1 MDGCAGLH
9 FEQLLGSCVGS
20 AGFLG
25 RCGCRTHD
33 PACHESAAI
42 LLVVPGG
49 SPPGAALVAGSMGPL
64 VECRMH
70 DFWGLWLPLGLILEQ
85 AVILELGVPS
95 ISTRLRG
102 MLPEG

>member
-1 MDGCAGLH
+1 MDVPDYTSNNYWALAWVALAFLVGVAVAHMIRRAMNLPQFSLWFQAVH
-9 FEQLLGSCVGS
+9 LL
-20 AGFLG
+20 AL
-25 RCGCRTHD
+25 
-33 PACHESAAI
+33 P
-42 LLVVPGG
+42 
-49 SPPGAALVAGSMGPL
+49 LVASSMGPL